1 MGLFDKLKA
10 IGISLP
16 KLKSLL
22 HLNIS
27 VSIDNSVH
35 IDGETVNINPAR
47 LGGKQKRALKELIRK
62 NALDD
67 AGAIITADVLGEV
80 EEVKK
85 LLPAMEPMV
94 DYFRALIPAEDI
106 PLLRACL
113 VLRARHTKGLCI
125 EKEKSEIIQSYGP
138 RGGHLAN
145 LCSAGYLES
154 WFQPFHEQLLKDN
167 GGNTALAK
175 EKFIEH
181 YRNILNDMPWTVF
194 VSRCQKAK
202 LAELI
207 IEKMGRNQGN
217 GIYHIHVHGI
227 GLDNVKRIVAAI
239 PDIQSKIGAVPVQ
252 MDRDVS
258 GTRISVRL
266 EIPRTSRSK

>member
-1 MGLFDKLKA
+1 MGLIDKLKA

-16 KLKSLL
+16 KLKSLV

-27 VSIDNSVH
+27 VKIDKSVDNSVH
-35 IDGETVNINPAR
+35 IDGETVTLNPAH
-47 LGGKQKRALKELIRK
+47 LNGKQRRALQEIIRK
-62 NALDD
+62 SALDD
-67 AGAIITADVLGEV
+67 AGAIIAADALGEV

-85 LLPAMEPMV
+85 LLPAMEPTV
-94 DYFRALIPAEDI
+94 EYFRALIPPEDI

-113 VLRARHTKGLCI
+113 VLRAKHANGLCI
-125 EKEKSEIIQSYGP
+125 EKEKAEIIQAYGL

-154 WFQPFHEQLLKDN
+154 WFQPYFEQLLKDN
-167 GGNTALAK
+167 GGNAALAK
-175 EKFIEH
+175 EKFVEN
-181 YRNILNDMPWTVF
+181 YRNILNDLPWTLF
-194 VSRCQKAK
+194 VSRGQKAK

-217 GIYHIHVHGI
+217 GIYYLNVHGI
-227 GLDNVKRIVAAI
+227 GQDNVKRIVAAI
-239 PDIQSKIGAVPVQ
+239 PDINGKIGAVPVQ

-258 GTRISVRL
+258 GMRISVRL
-266 EIPRTSRSK
+266 EIPRT